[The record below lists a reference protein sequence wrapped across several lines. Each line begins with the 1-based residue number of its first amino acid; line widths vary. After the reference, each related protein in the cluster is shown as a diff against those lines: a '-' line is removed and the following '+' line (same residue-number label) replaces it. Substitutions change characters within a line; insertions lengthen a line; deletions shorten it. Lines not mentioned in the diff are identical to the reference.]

1 MNWGNVAV
9 CAVCFA
15 IGFGLAAYRGE
26 AELSQAEL
34 DAAIIRANDGRKHY
48 ERIIE
53 AQNALDA
60 ARRDNGSLRESLDG
74 LRRARSQRP
83 ERASA
88 DSCRV
93 EREAVSRCERLL
105 SESSELLAEGAGL
118 LRRNAATHDALADA
132 VGG

>member
-15 IGFGLAAYRGE
+15 IGFGLATISGE

-60 ARRDNGSLRESLDG
+60 ARRDNGNLRESLDG
-74 LRRARSQRP
+74 LRRARSQRS

-105 SESSELLAEGAGL
+105 TESSELLAEGAGL
-118 LRRNAATHDALADA
+118 LRRNAQIKDALTDA